1 MDDEQDDV
9 EIDTELFIQY
19 LLACS
24 GDENLK
30 KRTVDAIC
38 EKTGLIPEKVE
49 VALKATLE
57 VLLNINPRM
66 N

>member
-24 GDENLK
+24 GDKELK
-30 KRTVDAIC
+30 KNTVDRIC
-38 EKTGLIPEKVE
+38 KKTGLPPEKVE
-49 VALKATLE
+49 EMLQVT
-57 VLLNINPRM
+57 LNILM
-66 N
+66 NKSRSN